1 MKRYK
6 NIKEIN
12 KDLKLLK
19 LETEIYQQQA
29 SIDFTYIRKDL
40 TLTNLL
46 TELFSILSSSYFYK
60 KLGTKLYDKL
70 GVNLNQFKA

>member
-19 LETEIYQQQA
+19 LQTEIYQQQA
-29 SIDFTYIRKDL
+29 NIDLAYVRRDL
-40 TLTNLL
+40 TLTNILTDLL
-46 TELFSILSSSYFYK
+46 STLGSSYFYK
-60 KLGTKLYDKL
+60 RLGSKLYDKL
-70 GVNLNQFKA
+70 GINLKQFKG

>member
-19 LETEIYQQQA
+19 LQTEIYQQQA
-29 SIDFTYIRKDL
+29 NIDFTYVRRDL

-46 TELFSILSSSYFYK
+46 TELLSTVGSSYFYK
-60 KLGTKLYDKL
+60 KLVSKLYDKL
-70 GVNLNQFKA
+70 GINLKHFKG

>member
-19 LETEIYQQQA
+19 LQTEIYQQQA
-29 SIDFTYIRKDL
+29 NIDL
-40 TLTNLL
+40 TYVRRDLTFTNLL
-46 TELFSILSSSYFYK
+46 AELLSTIGSSYFYK
-60 KLGTKLYDKL
+60 KLSFKLYDKL
-70 GVNLNQFKA
+70 GIKLKQFKG

>member
-12 KDLKLLK
+12 KELKLLK
-19 LETEIYQQQA
+19 LQTEIYQQQTN
-29 SIDFTYIRKDL
+29 IDFTYVRRDL

-46 TELFSILSSSYFYK
+46 TELLSTIGSSYFLK
-60 KLGTKLYDKL
+60 KLTNKLYDKL
-70 GVNLNQFKA
+70 GINLKHLKG